1 MATIVIKRPKEFAL
15 TIWEFKVEFPY
26 VAEVTKEGFV
36 IVPDEDG
43 DDSEYALDNFIIDET
58 TE

>member
-1 MATIVIKRPKEFAL
+1 MATIVLKKAKEFTKEL
-15 TIWEFKVEFPY
+15 WEFKVEFPY
-26 VAEVTKEGFV
+26 TAELTEEGFA

-58 TE
+58 IE